1 MTVCSSRTEPGLPV
15 VIESRLT
22 PTQWRRYQRIL
33 HSIDLTNPALASVL
47 ETGRKDASTTAAIRA
62 FQTYF
67 NDERAR
73 LASRYS
79 DPSDSYMSSW
89 LPRGTIAVDGKMG
102 PCTAA
107 ALENYSDDRR
117 PPIPGSPP
125 ASESPAAVAPVVSEP
140 VLTTDPATGA
150 TVSTVVETNPATG
163 GTSTLA
169 TTTTP
174 SGQTTTSVVETAGTG
189 KDFGPLASQSNTTA
203 ILIGVAAVVAVVAFV
218 AYQSS
223 SRPGSSSRRRAY

>member
-22 PTQWRRYQRIL
+22 ATQWRRYQRIL
-33 HSIDLTNPALASVL
+33 HAIDSTNPALTSVL
-47 ETGRKDASTTAAIRA
+47 ETGRKDAATVAAIFA

-67 NDERAR
+67 NDNRV
-73 LASRYS
+73 LLSSSYS
-79 DPSDSYMSSW
+79 DPSDSYMFSW
-89 LPRGTIAVDGKMG
+89 LPRGTLAVDGKMG

-125 ASESPAAVAPVVSEP
+125 ASESPAAADPVVSEP
-140 VLTTDPATGA
+140 VVTTDPVTGA
-150 TVSTVVETNPATG
+150 TVSTVTETNPTTG
-163 GTSTLA
+163 GTSILE

-174 SGQTTTSVVETAGTG
+174 SGQTTTRVVET
-189 KDFGPLASQSNTTA
+189 DLGPLASQSNATA
-203 ILIGVAAVVAVVAFV
+203 ILIGIAAVVVVVAFV

-223 SRPGSSSRRRAY
+223 SRPSSSSRRRGY